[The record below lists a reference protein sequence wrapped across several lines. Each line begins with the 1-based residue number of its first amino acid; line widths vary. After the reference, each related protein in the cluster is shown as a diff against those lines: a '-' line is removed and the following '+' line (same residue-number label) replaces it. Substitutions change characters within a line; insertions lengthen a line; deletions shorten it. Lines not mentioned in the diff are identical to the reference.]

1 MRVIEVNLDKSPYKV
16 LYTDIE
22 RGIQT
27 IPTESFNGGKIAI
40 ISDDN
45 ATKHNLESLKKILS
59 SYNIKIIEIILSP
72 GENNKEIKVA
82 ENIIDKLLS
91 EKFVEQLLILFFEF

>member
-22 RGIQT
+22 RGIQN
-27 IPTESFNGGKIAI
+27 IPTESLNGGKIAI

-45 ATKHNLESLKKILS
+45 ATKHNLEAV
-59 SYNIKIIEIILSP
+59 SYTHLTLPTKRI
-72 GENNKEIKVA
+72 V
-82 ENIIDKLLS
+82 
-91 EKFVEQLLILFFEF
+91 